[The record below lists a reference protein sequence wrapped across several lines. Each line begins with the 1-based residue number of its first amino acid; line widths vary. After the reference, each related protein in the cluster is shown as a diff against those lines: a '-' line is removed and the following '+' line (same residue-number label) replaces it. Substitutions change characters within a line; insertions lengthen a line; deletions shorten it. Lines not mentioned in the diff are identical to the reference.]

1 MFQDYLINI
10 FDRFGNFAFYAISA
24 VAIGIFAWYFAHTIG
39 SKTTQIL
46 KNTKLNQAIQRLGWD
61 ETISRIYNNGSII
74 GIFGKTVEIWILL
87 LFAMVCTS
95 ILGLSQLSSIC
106 YRIWKYF
113 INIFLAFLIFAVA
126 AFLADLWVVQA
137 KHSPANLVPP
147 NDRSDC

>member
-10 FDRFGNFAFYAISA
+10 FDRFWQFCFLRNFRGSQF
-24 VAIGIFAWYFAHTIG
+24 GIFAWYFAHTIG

-95 ILGLSQLSSIC
+95 ILGLSQLSFIC
-106 YRIWKYF
+106 YRIWEYF
-113 INIFLAFLIFAVA
+113 INIF
-126 AFLADLWVVQA
+126 
-137 KHSPANLVPP
+137 
-147 NDRSDC
+147 